1 MKGKKIV
8 LGITGSIAAYKAAV
22 LTRLLIKKGAEVQI
36 VITPA
41 GKEFITPI
49 TLSALTSKP
58 VISEFFSQR
67 DGTWHSHVDLGLWA
81 DAMVIAP
88 ATASTIG
95 KMAHGIADNML
106 VTTYLSMKAPVF
118 VAPAMDLDMF
128 AHPST
133 QHNLDILRSYGNH
146 IIEPASGELAS
157 HLVGK
162 GRMEE
167 PEKIVE
173 VLEDFFAKQEDLKG
187 KKLGVG
193 SADSSQANIM
203 AIYYLNKNGLKIKE
217 SDINNSE
224 IDNESVNIIRYNS
237 DLGKHGDTGRSE
249 WDVLEGLKNGSL
261 DAGTIGSNTWIRILE
276 EGLYPDGELIS
287 FYTSPDF
294 CHCNF
299 TVMPNTDAEISNN
312 FVNMLMSQKK
322 ENPIIKKMMAM
333 EGLNEWIIT
342 GEKELKGYDTLYEA
356 MREQKLL

>member
-1 MKGKKIV
+1 MKTILLGAVAYDPKVVGIWDIIRDYSNEYGCKLDYVLFSNYERQVDSLLKGHIDIAWNTNVAWIRTLYATDNKAKAIAMRDTDLHWSTKFVVKKD
-8 LGITGSIAAYKAAV
+8 SK
-22 LTRLLIKKGAEVQI
+22 IK
-36 VITPA
+36 
-41 GKEFITPI
+41 
-49 TLSALTSKP
+49 
-58 VISEFFSQR
+58 
-67 DGTWHSHVDLGLWA
+67 
-81 DAMVIAP
+81 
-88 ATASTIG
+88 
-95 KMAHGIADNML
+95 
-106 VTTYLSMKAPVF
+106 
-118 VAPAMDLDMF
+118 
-128 AHPST
+128 
-133 QHNLDILRSYGNH
+133 NL
-146 IIEPASGELAS
+146 
-157 HLVGK
+157 
-162 GRMEE
+162 
-167 PEKIVE
+167 
-173 VLEDFFAKQEDLKG
+173 EDLKG

-224 IDNESVNIIRYNS
+224 IDKESVNIIRYNS
-237 DLGKHGDTGRSE
+237 DLGKHGDTGKSE

-299 TVMPNTDAEISNN
+299 TVMPNIDSKISDN
-312 FVNMLMSQKK
+312 FVKMLMSQKK

>member
-1 MKGKKIV
+1 MKTILLGAVAYDPKVVGIWDIIRDYSNEYGCKLDYVLFSNYERQVDSLLKGHIDIAWNTNVAWIRTLYATDNKAKAIAMRDTDLHWSTKFVVKKD
-8 LGITGSIAAYKAAV
+8 SK
-22 LTRLLIKKGAEVQI
+22 IKNI
-36 VITPA
+36 
-41 GKEFITPI
+41 
-49 TLSALTSKP
+49 
-58 VISEFFSQR
+58 
-67 DGTWHSHVDLGLWA
+67 
-81 DAMVIAP
+81 
-88 ATASTIG
+88 
-95 KMAHGIADNML
+95 
-106 VTTYLSMKAPVF
+106 
-118 VAPAMDLDMF
+118 
-128 AHPST
+128 
-133 QHNLDILRSYGNH
+133 
-146 IIEPASGELAS
+146 
-157 HLVGK
+157 
-162 GRMEE
+162 
-167 PEKIVE
+167 
-173 VLEDFFAKQEDLKG
+173 EDLKG

-193 SADSSQANIM
+193 SSDSSQANIM

-299 TVMPNTDAEISNN
+299 TVMPNIDSKISDN
-312 FVNMLMSQKK
+312 FVKMLMSQKK

>member
-1 MKGKKIV
+1 MKTILLGAVAYDPKVVGIWDIIRDYSNEYGCKLDYVLFSNYERQVDSLLKGHIDIAWNTNVAWIRTLYATDNKAKAIAMRDTDLHWSTKFVVKKD
-8 LGITGSIAAYKAAV
+8 SK
-22 LTRLLIKKGAEVQI
+22 IK
-36 VITPA
+36 
-41 GKEFITPI
+41 
-49 TLSALTSKP
+49 
-58 VISEFFSQR
+58 
-67 DGTWHSHVDLGLWA
+67 
-81 DAMVIAP
+81 
-88 ATASTIG
+88 
-95 KMAHGIADNML
+95 
-106 VTTYLSMKAPVF
+106 
-118 VAPAMDLDMF
+118 
-128 AHPST
+128 
-133 QHNLDILRSYGNH
+133 NL
-146 IIEPASGELAS
+146 
-157 HLVGK
+157 
-162 GRMEE
+162 
-167 PEKIVE
+167 
-173 VLEDFFAKQEDLKG
+173 EDLKG

-217 SDINNSE
+217 SDINNFE

-299 TVMPNTDAEISNN
+299 TVMPNIDSEISNN
-312 FVNMLMSQKK
+312 FVKMLMSQKK

>member
-1 MKGKKIV
+1 MKTILLGAVAYDPKVVGIWDIIRDYSNEYGCKLDYVLFSNYERQVDSLLKGHIDIAWNTNVAWIRTLYATDNKAKAIAMRDTDLHWSTKFVVRKDSKI
-8 LGITGSIAAYKAAV
+8 K
-22 LTRLLIKKGAEVQI
+22 
-36 VITPA
+36 
-41 GKEFITPI
+41 
-49 TLSALTSKP
+49 
-58 VISEFFSQR
+58 
-67 DGTWHSHVDLGLWA
+67 
-81 DAMVIAP
+81 
-88 ATASTIG
+88 
-95 KMAHGIADNML
+95 
-106 VTTYLSMKAPVF
+106 
-118 VAPAMDLDMF
+118 
-128 AHPST
+128 
-133 QHNLDILRSYGNH
+133 NL
-146 IIEPASGELAS
+146 
-157 HLVGK
+157 
-162 GRMEE
+162 
-167 PEKIVE
+167 
-173 VLEDFFAKQEDLKG
+173 EDLKG

-299 TVMPNTDAEISNN
+299 TVMPNIDSEISDN
-312 FVNMLMSQKK
+312 FVKMLMSQKK

>member
-1 MKGKKIV
+1 MKTILLGAVAYDPKVVGIWDIIRDYSNEYGCKLDYVLFSNYERQVDSLLKGHIDIAWNTNVAWIRTLYATDNKAKAIAMRDTDLHWSTKFVVKKD
-8 LGITGSIAAYKAAV
+8 SK
-22 LTRLLIKKGAEVQI
+22 IKNI
-36 VITPA
+36 
-41 GKEFITPI
+41 
-49 TLSALTSKP
+49 
-58 VISEFFSQR
+58 
-67 DGTWHSHVDLGLWA
+67 
-81 DAMVIAP
+81 
-88 ATASTIG
+88 
-95 KMAHGIADNML
+95 
-106 VTTYLSMKAPVF
+106 
-118 VAPAMDLDMF
+118 
-128 AHPST
+128 
-133 QHNLDILRSYGNH
+133 
-146 IIEPASGELAS
+146 
-157 HLVGK
+157 
-162 GRMEE
+162 
-167 PEKIVE
+167 
-173 VLEDFFAKQEDLKG
+173 EDLKG

-217 SDINNSE
+217 SDINNLE

-276 EGLYPDGELIS
+276 EGLYPDGDLIS

-299 TVMPNTDAEISNN
+299 TVMPNIDSEISDN
-312 FVNMLMSQKK
+312 FVKMLMSQKK

>member
-1 MKGKKIV
+1 MKTILLGAVAYDPKVVGIWDIIRDYSNEYGCKLDYVLFSNYERQVDSLLKGHIDIAWNTNVAWIRTLYATDNKAKAIAMRDTDLHWSTKFVVKKD
-8 LGITGSIAAYKAAV
+8 SK
-22 LTRLLIKKGAEVQI
+22 IKNI
-36 VITPA
+36 
-41 GKEFITPI
+41 
-49 TLSALTSKP
+49 
-58 VISEFFSQR
+58 
-67 DGTWHSHVDLGLWA
+67 
-81 DAMVIAP
+81 
-88 ATASTIG
+88 
-95 KMAHGIADNML
+95 
-106 VTTYLSMKAPVF
+106 
-118 VAPAMDLDMF
+118 
-128 AHPST
+128 
-133 QHNLDILRSYGNH
+133 
-146 IIEPASGELAS
+146 
-157 HLVGK
+157 
-162 GRMEE
+162 
-167 PEKIVE
+167 
-173 VLEDFFAKQEDLKG
+173 EDLKG

-276 EGLYPDGELIS
+276 EGLYPDGDLIS

-299 TVMPNTDAEISNN
+299 TVMPNIDSEISDN
-312 FVNMLMSQKK
+312 FVKMLMSQKK

-333 EGLNEWIIT
+333 EGLNEWIIA

>member
-1 MKGKKIV
+1 MKTILLGAVAYDPKVVGIWDIIRDYSNEYGCKLDYVLFSNYERQVDSLLKGHIDIAWNTNVAWIRTLYATDNKAKAIAMRDTDLHWSTKFVVKKD
-8 LGITGSIAAYKAAV
+8 SK
-22 LTRLLIKKGAEVQI
+22 IK
-36 VITPA
+36 
-41 GKEFITPI
+41 
-49 TLSALTSKP
+49 
-58 VISEFFSQR
+58 
-67 DGTWHSHVDLGLWA
+67 
-81 DAMVIAP
+81 
-88 ATASTIG
+88 
-95 KMAHGIADNML
+95 
-106 VTTYLSMKAPVF
+106 
-118 VAPAMDLDMF
+118 
-128 AHPST
+128 
-133 QHNLDILRSYGNH
+133 NL
-146 IIEPASGELAS
+146 
-157 HLVGK
+157 
-162 GRMEE
+162 
-167 PEKIVE
+167 
-173 VLEDFFAKQEDLKG
+173 EDLKG

-224 IDNESVNIIRYNS
+224 IDKESVNIIRYNS

-299 TVMPNTDAEISNN
+299 TVMPNIDSEISDN
-312 FVNMLMSQKK
+312 FVKMLMSQKK

>member
-1 MKGKKIV
+1 MKTILLGAVAYDPKVVGIWDIIRDYSNEYGCKLDYVLFSNYERQVDSLLKGHIDIAWNTNVAWIRTLYATDNKAKAIAMRDTDLHWSTKFVVKKD
-8 LGITGSIAAYKAAV
+8 SK
-22 LTRLLIKKGAEVQI
+22 IK
-36 VITPA
+36 
-41 GKEFITPI
+41 
-49 TLSALTSKP
+49 
-58 VISEFFSQR
+58 
-67 DGTWHSHVDLGLWA
+67 
-81 DAMVIAP
+81 
-88 ATASTIG
+88 
-95 KMAHGIADNML
+95 
-106 VTTYLSMKAPVF
+106 
-118 VAPAMDLDMF
+118 
-128 AHPST
+128 
-133 QHNLDILRSYGNH
+133 NL
-146 IIEPASGELAS
+146 
-157 HLVGK
+157 
-162 GRMEE
+162 
-167 PEKIVE
+167 
-173 VLEDFFAKQEDLKG
+173 EDLKG

>member
-1 MKGKKIV
+1 MKTILLGAVAYDPKVVGIWDIIRDYSNEYGCKLDYVLFSNYERQVDSLLKGHIDIAWNTNVAWIRTLYATDNKAKAIAMRDTDLHWSTKFVVKKD
-8 LGITGSIAAYKAAV
+8 SK
-22 LTRLLIKKGAEVQI
+22 IKNI
-36 VITPA
+36 
-41 GKEFITPI
+41 
-49 TLSALTSKP
+49 
-58 VISEFFSQR
+58 
-67 DGTWHSHVDLGLWA
+67 
-81 DAMVIAP
+81 
-88 ATASTIG
+88 
-95 KMAHGIADNML
+95 
-106 VTTYLSMKAPVF
+106 
-118 VAPAMDLDMF
+118 
-128 AHPST
+128 
-133 QHNLDILRSYGNH
+133 
-146 IIEPASGELAS
+146 
-157 HLVGK
+157 
-162 GRMEE
+162 
-167 PEKIVE
+167 
-173 VLEDFFAKQEDLKG
+173 EDLKG

-203 AIYYLNKNGLKIKE
+203 AIYYINKNGLKIKE

-299 TVMPNTDAEISNN
+299 TVMPNIDSEISDN
-312 FVNMLMSQKK
+312 FVKMLMSQKK

>member
-1 MKGKKIV
+1 MKTILLGAVAYDPKVVGIWDIIRDYSNEYGCKLDYVLFSNYERQVDSLLKGHIDIAWNTNVAWIRTLYATDNKAKAIAMRDTDLHWSTKFVVKKD
-8 LGITGSIAAYKAAV
+8 SK
-22 LTRLLIKKGAEVQI
+22 IKNI
-36 VITPA
+36 
-41 GKEFITPI
+41 
-49 TLSALTSKP
+49 
-58 VISEFFSQR
+58 
-67 DGTWHSHVDLGLWA
+67 
-81 DAMVIAP
+81 
-88 ATASTIG
+88 
-95 KMAHGIADNML
+95 
-106 VTTYLSMKAPVF
+106 
-118 VAPAMDLDMF
+118 
-128 AHPST
+128 
-133 QHNLDILRSYGNH
+133 
-146 IIEPASGELAS
+146 
-157 HLVGK
+157 
-162 GRMEE
+162 
-167 PEKIVE
+167 
-173 VLEDFFAKQEDLKG
+173 EDLKG

-217 SDINNSE
+217 SDINNFE

-299 TVMPNTDAEISNN
+299 TVMPNIDSEISDN
-312 FVNMLMSQKK
+312 FVKMLMSQKK

-342 GEKELKGYDTLYEA
+342 GDKELKGYDTLYEA

>member
-1 MKGKKIV
+1 MKTILLGAVAYDPKVVGIWDIIRDYSNEYGCKLDYVLFSNYERQVDSLLKGHIDIAWNTNVAWIRTLYATDNKAKAIAMRDTDLHWSTKFVVKKD
-8 LGITGSIAAYKAAV
+8 SK
-22 LTRLLIKKGAEVQI
+22 IK
-36 VITPA
+36 
-41 GKEFITPI
+41 
-49 TLSALTSKP
+49 
-58 VISEFFSQR
+58 
-67 DGTWHSHVDLGLWA
+67 
-81 DAMVIAP
+81 
-88 ATASTIG
+88 
-95 KMAHGIADNML
+95 
-106 VTTYLSMKAPVF
+106 
-118 VAPAMDLDMF
+118 
-128 AHPST
+128 
-133 QHNLDILRSYGNH
+133 NL
-146 IIEPASGELAS
+146 
-157 HLVGK
+157 
-162 GRMEE
+162 
-167 PEKIVE
+167 
-173 VLEDFFAKQEDLKG
+173 EDLKG

-217 SDINNSE
+217 SDINNFE
-224 IDNESVNIIRYNS
+224 IDKESVNIIRYNS

-299 TVMPNTDAEISNN
+299 TVMPNIDSEISDN
-312 FVNMLMSQKK
+312 FVKMLMSQKK

>member
-1 MKGKKIV
+1 MKTILLGAVAYDPKVVGIWDIIRDYSNEYGCKLDYVLFSNYERQVDSLLKGHIDIAWNTNVAWIRTLYATDNKAKAIAMRDTDLHWSTKFVVKKD
-8 LGITGSIAAYKAAV
+8 SK
-22 LTRLLIKKGAEVQI
+22 IK
-36 VITPA
+36 
-41 GKEFITPI
+41 
-49 TLSALTSKP
+49 
-58 VISEFFSQR
+58 
-67 DGTWHSHVDLGLWA
+67 
-81 DAMVIAP
+81 
-88 ATASTIG
+88 
-95 KMAHGIADNML
+95 
-106 VTTYLSMKAPVF
+106 
-118 VAPAMDLDMF
+118 
-128 AHPST
+128 
-133 QHNLDILRSYGNH
+133 NL
-146 IIEPASGELAS
+146 
-157 HLVGK
+157 
-162 GRMEE
+162 
-167 PEKIVE
+167 
-173 VLEDFFAKQEDLKG
+173 EDLKG

-217 SDINNSE
+217 SDINNLE

-299 TVMPNTDAEISNN
+299 TVMPNIDSEISNN
-312 FVNMLMSQKK
+312 FVKMLMSQKK

>member
-1 MKGKKIV
+1 MKTILLGAVAYDPKVVGIWDIIRDYSNEYGCKLDYVLFSNYERQVDSLLKGHIDIAWNTNVAWIRTLYATDNKAKAIAMRDTDLTWSTKFVVKKD
-8 LGITGSIAAYKAAV
+8 SK
-22 LTRLLIKKGAEVQI
+22 IK
-36 VITPA
+36 
-41 GKEFITPI
+41 
-49 TLSALTSKP
+49 
-58 VISEFFSQR
+58 
-67 DGTWHSHVDLGLWA
+67 
-81 DAMVIAP
+81 
-88 ATASTIG
+88 
-95 KMAHGIADNML
+95 
-106 VTTYLSMKAPVF
+106 
-118 VAPAMDLDMF
+118 
-128 AHPST
+128 
-133 QHNLDILRSYGNH
+133 NL
-146 IIEPASGELAS
+146 
-157 HLVGK
+157 
-162 GRMEE
+162 
-167 PEKIVE
+167 
-173 VLEDFFAKQEDLKG
+173 EDLKG

-224 IDNESVNIIRYNS
+224 IDKESVNIIRYNS

-261 DAGTIGSNTWIRILE
+261 DAGTIGSKTWIRILE

>member
-1 MKGKKIV
+1 MKTILLGAVAYDPKVVGIWDIIRDYSNEYGCKLDYVLFSNYERQVDSLLKGHIDIAWNTNVAWIRTLYSTDNKAKAIAMRDTDLHWSTKFVVRKDSKI
-8 LGITGSIAAYKAAV
+8 K
-22 LTRLLIKKGAEVQI
+22 
-36 VITPA
+36 
-41 GKEFITPI
+41 
-49 TLSALTSKP
+49 
-58 VISEFFSQR
+58 
-67 DGTWHSHVDLGLWA
+67 
-81 DAMVIAP
+81 
-88 ATASTIG
+88 
-95 KMAHGIADNML
+95 
-106 VTTYLSMKAPVF
+106 
-118 VAPAMDLDMF
+118 
-128 AHPST
+128 
-133 QHNLDILRSYGNH
+133 NL
-146 IIEPASGELAS
+146 
-157 HLVGK
+157 
-162 GRMEE
+162 
-167 PEKIVE
+167 
-173 VLEDFFAKQEDLKG
+173 EDLKG

-224 IDNESVNIIRYNS
+224 IDKESVNIIRYNS

-299 TVMPNTDAEISNN
+299 TVMPNIDSEISDN
-312 FVNMLMSQKK
+312 FVKMLMSQKK

>member
-1 MKGKKIV
+1 MKTILLGAVAYDPKVVGIWDIIRDYSNEYGCKLDYVLFSNYERQVDSLLKGHIDIAWNTNVAWIRTLYATDNKAKAIAMRDTDLTWSTKFVVKKD
-8 LGITGSIAAYKAAV
+8 SK
-22 LTRLLIKKGAEVQI
+22 IK
-36 VITPA
+36 
-41 GKEFITPI
+41 
-49 TLSALTSKP
+49 
-58 VISEFFSQR
+58 
-67 DGTWHSHVDLGLWA
+67 
-81 DAMVIAP
+81 
-88 ATASTIG
+88 
-95 KMAHGIADNML
+95 
-106 VTTYLSMKAPVF
+106 
-118 VAPAMDLDMF
+118 
-128 AHPST
+128 
-133 QHNLDILRSYGNH
+133 NL
-146 IIEPASGELAS
+146 
-157 HLVGK
+157 
-162 GRMEE
+162 
-167 PEKIVE
+167 
-173 VLEDFFAKQEDLKG
+173 EDLKG

-224 IDNESVNIIRYNS
+224 VDKESVNIIRYNS

-261 DAGTIGSNTWIRILE
+261 DAGTIGSKTWIRILE

-299 TVMPNTDAEISNN
+299 TVMPNIDSEISDN
-312 FVNMLMSQKK
+312 FVKMLMSQKK

>member
-1 MKGKKIV
+1 MKTILLGAVAYDPKVVGIWDIIRDYSNEYGCKLDYVLFSNYERQVDSLLKGHIDIAWNTNVAWIRTLYATDNKAKAIAMRDTDLTWATKFVVKKD
-8 LGITGSIAAYKAAV
+8 SK
-22 LTRLLIKKGAEVQI
+22 IK
-36 VITPA
+36 
-41 GKEFITPI
+41 
-49 TLSALTSKP
+49 
-58 VISEFFSQR
+58 
-67 DGTWHSHVDLGLWA
+67 
-81 DAMVIAP
+81 
-88 ATASTIG
+88 
-95 KMAHGIADNML
+95 
-106 VTTYLSMKAPVF
+106 
-118 VAPAMDLDMF
+118 
-128 AHPST
+128 
-133 QHNLDILRSYGNH
+133 NL
-146 IIEPASGELAS
+146 
-157 HLVGK
+157 
-162 GRMEE
+162 
-167 PEKIVE
+167 
-173 VLEDFFAKQEDLKG
+173 EDLKG

-217 SDINNSE
+217 SDINNFE

-299 TVMPNTDAEISNN
+299 TVMPNIDSEISDN
-312 FVNMLMSQKK
+312 FVKMLMSQKK

-342 GEKELKGYDTLYEA
+342 GDKELKGYDTLYEA

>member
-1 MKGKKIV
+1 MKTILLGAVAYDPKVVGIWDIIRDYSNEYGCKLDYVLFSNYERQVDSLLKGHIDIAWNTNVAWIRTLYATDNKAKAIAMRDTDLHWSTKFVVKKD
-8 LGITGSIAAYKAAV
+8 SK
-22 LTRLLIKKGAEVQI
+22 IKNI
-36 VITPA
+36 
-41 GKEFITPI
+41 
-49 TLSALTSKP
+49 
-58 VISEFFSQR
+58 
-67 DGTWHSHVDLGLWA
+67 
-81 DAMVIAP
+81 
-88 ATASTIG
+88 
-95 KMAHGIADNML
+95 
-106 VTTYLSMKAPVF
+106 
-118 VAPAMDLDMF
+118 
-128 AHPST
+128 
-133 QHNLDILRSYGNH
+133 
-146 IIEPASGELAS
+146 
-157 HLVGK
+157 
-162 GRMEE
+162 
-167 PEKIVE
+167 
-173 VLEDFFAKQEDLKG
+173 EDLKG

-237 DLGKHGDTGRSE
+237 DLGKHGDTGKSE

-276 EGLYPDGELIS
+276 EGLYPDGDLIS

-299 TVMPNTDAEISNN
+299 TVMPNIDSEISDN
-312 FVNMLMSQKK
+312 FVKMLMSQKK

>member
-1 MKGKKIV
+1 MKTILLGAVAYDPKVVGIWDIIRDYSNEYGCKLDYVLFSNYERQVDSLLKGHIDIAWNTNVAWIRTLYATDNKAKAIAMRDTDLHWSTKFVVRKDSKI
-8 LGITGSIAAYKAAV
+8 K
-22 LTRLLIKKGAEVQI
+22 
-36 VITPA
+36 
-41 GKEFITPI
+41 
-49 TLSALTSKP
+49 
-58 VISEFFSQR
+58 
-67 DGTWHSHVDLGLWA
+67 
-81 DAMVIAP
+81 
-88 ATASTIG
+88 
-95 KMAHGIADNML
+95 
-106 VTTYLSMKAPVF
+106 
-118 VAPAMDLDMF
+118 
-128 AHPST
+128 
-133 QHNLDILRSYGNH
+133 NL
-146 IIEPASGELAS
+146 
-157 HLVGK
+157 
-162 GRMEE
+162 
-167 PEKIVE
+167 
-173 VLEDFFAKQEDLKG
+173 EDLKG

-217 SDINNSE
+217 SDINNFE
-224 IDNESVNIIRYNS
+224 IDKESVNIIRYNS

-276 EGLYPDGELIS
+276 EGLYPDGDLIS

-299 TVMPNTDAEISNN
+299 TVMPNIDSEISDN
-312 FVNMLMSQKK
+312 FVKMLMSQKK

>member
-1 MKGKKIV
+1 MKTILLGAVAYDPKVVGIWDIIRDYSNEYGCKLDYVLFSNYERQVDSLLKGHIDIAWNTNVAWIRTLYATDNKAKAIAMRDTDLHWSTKFVVRKDSKIKN
-8 LGITGSIAAYKAAV
+8 I
-22 LTRLLIKKGAEVQI
+22 
-36 VITPA
+36 
-41 GKEFITPI
+41 
-49 TLSALTSKP
+49 
-58 VISEFFSQR
+58 
-67 DGTWHSHVDLGLWA
+67 
-81 DAMVIAP
+81 
-88 ATASTIG
+88 
-95 KMAHGIADNML
+95 
-106 VTTYLSMKAPVF
+106 
-118 VAPAMDLDMF
+118 
-128 AHPST
+128 
-133 QHNLDILRSYGNH
+133 
-146 IIEPASGELAS
+146 
-157 HLVGK
+157 
-162 GRMEE
+162 
-167 PEKIVE
+167 
-173 VLEDFFAKQEDLKG
+173 EDLKG

-217 SDINNSE
+217 SNINNSE

-299 TVMPNTDAEISNN
+299 TVMPNIDSEISDN
-312 FVNMLMSQKK
+312 FVKMLMSQKK
-322 ENPIIKKMMAM
+322 ENHIIKKMMAM

>member
-1 MKGKKIV
+1 MKTILLGAVAYDPKVVGIWDIIRDYSNEYGCKLDYVLFSNYERQVDSLLKGHIDIAWNTNVAWIRTLYATDNKAKAIAMRDTDLHWSTKFVVRKDSKIKN
-8 LGITGSIAAYKAAV
+8 I
-22 LTRLLIKKGAEVQI
+22 
-36 VITPA
+36 
-41 GKEFITPI
+41 
-49 TLSALTSKP
+49 
-58 VISEFFSQR
+58 
-67 DGTWHSHVDLGLWA
+67 
-81 DAMVIAP
+81 
-88 ATASTIG
+88 
-95 KMAHGIADNML
+95 
-106 VTTYLSMKAPVF
+106 
-118 VAPAMDLDMF
+118 
-128 AHPST
+128 
-133 QHNLDILRSYGNH
+133 
-146 IIEPASGELAS
+146 
-157 HLVGK
+157 
-162 GRMEE
+162 
-167 PEKIVE
+167 
-173 VLEDFFAKQEDLKG
+173 EDLKG

-299 TVMPNTDAEISNN
+299 TVMPNIDSEISDN
-312 FVNMLMSQKK
+312 FVKMLMSQKK

>member
-1 MKGKKIV
+1 MKTILLGAVAYDPKVVGIWDIIRDYSNEYGCKLDYVLFSNYERQVDSLLKGHIDIAWNTNVAWIRTLYATDNKAKAIAMRDTDLHWSTKFVVKKD
-8 LGITGSIAAYKAAV
+8 SK
-22 LTRLLIKKGAEVQI
+22 IK
-36 VITPA
+36 
-41 GKEFITPI
+41 
-49 TLSALTSKP
+49 
-58 VISEFFSQR
+58 
-67 DGTWHSHVDLGLWA
+67 
-81 DAMVIAP
+81 
-88 ATASTIG
+88 
-95 KMAHGIADNML
+95 
-106 VTTYLSMKAPVF
+106 
-118 VAPAMDLDMF
+118 
-128 AHPST
+128 
-133 QHNLDILRSYGNH
+133 NL
-146 IIEPASGELAS
+146 
-157 HLVGK
+157 
-162 GRMEE
+162 
-167 PEKIVE
+167 
-173 VLEDFFAKQEDLKG
+173 EDLKG

-276 EGLYPDGELIS
+276 EGLYPDGELVS

-299 TVMPNTDAEISNN
+299 TVMPNIDSEISDN
-312 FVNMLMSQKK
+312 FVKMLMSQKK

>member
-1 MKGKKIV
+1 MKTILLGAVAYDPKVVGIWDIIRDYSNEYGCKLDYVLFSNYERQVDSLLKGHIDIAWNTNVAWIRTLYATDNKAKAIAMRDTDLHWSTKFVVRKDSKIKN
-8 LGITGSIAAYKAAV
+8 I
-22 LTRLLIKKGAEVQI
+22 
-36 VITPA
+36 
-41 GKEFITPI
+41 
-49 TLSALTSKP
+49 
-58 VISEFFSQR
+58 
-67 DGTWHSHVDLGLWA
+67 
-81 DAMVIAP
+81 
-88 ATASTIG
+88 
-95 KMAHGIADNML
+95 
-106 VTTYLSMKAPVF
+106 
-118 VAPAMDLDMF
+118 
-128 AHPST
+128 
-133 QHNLDILRSYGNH
+133 
-146 IIEPASGELAS
+146 
-157 HLVGK
+157 
-162 GRMEE
+162 
-167 PEKIVE
+167 
-173 VLEDFFAKQEDLKG
+173 EDLKG

-224 IDNESVNIIRYNS
+224 IDKESVNIIRYNS

-299 TVMPNTDAEISNN
+299 TVMPNIDSEISDN
-312 FVNMLMSQKK
+312 FVKMLMSQKK

>member
-1 MKGKKIV
+1 MKTILLGAVAYDPKVVGIWDIIRDYSNEYGCKLDYVLFSNYERQVDSLLKGHIDIAWNTNVAWIRTLYATDNKAKAIAMRDTDLHWSTKFVVKKD
-8 LGITGSIAAYKAAV
+8 SK
-22 LTRLLIKKGAEVQI
+22 IKNI
-36 VITPA
+36 
-41 GKEFITPI
+41 
-49 TLSALTSKP
+49 
-58 VISEFFSQR
+58 
-67 DGTWHSHVDLGLWA
+67 
-81 DAMVIAP
+81 
-88 ATASTIG
+88 
-95 KMAHGIADNML
+95 
-106 VTTYLSMKAPVF
+106 
-118 VAPAMDLDMF
+118 
-128 AHPST
+128 
-133 QHNLDILRSYGNH
+133 
-146 IIEPASGELAS
+146 
-157 HLVGK
+157 
-162 GRMEE
+162 
-167 PEKIVE
+167 
-173 VLEDFFAKQEDLKG
+173 EDLKG

-224 IDNESVNIIRYNS
+224 IDKESVNIIRYNS

-299 TVMPNTDAEISNN
+299 TVMPNIDSEISDN
-312 FVNMLMSQKK
+312 FVKMLMSQKK

>member
-1 MKGKKIV
+1 MKTILLGAVAYDPKVVGIWDIIRDYSNEYGCKLDYVLFSNYERQVDSLLKGHIDIAWNTNVAWIRTLYATDNKAKAIAMRDTDLTWATKFVVKKD
-8 LGITGSIAAYKAAV
+8 SK
-22 LTRLLIKKGAEVQI
+22 IK
-36 VITPA
+36 
-41 GKEFITPI
+41 
-49 TLSALTSKP
+49 
-58 VISEFFSQR
+58 
-67 DGTWHSHVDLGLWA
+67 
-81 DAMVIAP
+81 
-88 ATASTIG
+88 
-95 KMAHGIADNML
+95 
-106 VTTYLSMKAPVF
+106 
-118 VAPAMDLDMF
+118 
-128 AHPST
+128 
-133 QHNLDILRSYGNH
+133 NL
-146 IIEPASGELAS
+146 
-157 HLVGK
+157 
-162 GRMEE
+162 
-167 PEKIVE
+167 
-173 VLEDFFAKQEDLKG
+173 EDLKG

-224 IDNESVNIIRYNS
+224 IDKESVNIIRYNS

-261 DAGTIGSNTWIRILE
+261 DAGTIGSKTWIRILE
-276 EGLYPDGELIS
+276 EGLYPDGELVS
-287 FYTSPDF
+287 FYTSPEF

>member
-1 MKGKKIV
+1 MKTILLGAVAYDPKVVGIWDIIRDYSNEYGCKLDYVLFSNYERQVDSLLKGHIDIAWNTNVAWIRTLYATNNKAKAIAMRDTDLHWSTKFVVKKD
-8 LGITGSIAAYKAAV
+8 SK
-22 LTRLLIKKGAEVQI
+22 IKNI
-36 VITPA
+36 
-41 GKEFITPI
+41 
-49 TLSALTSKP
+49 
-58 VISEFFSQR
+58 
-67 DGTWHSHVDLGLWA
+67 
-81 DAMVIAP
+81 
-88 ATASTIG
+88 
-95 KMAHGIADNML
+95 
-106 VTTYLSMKAPVF
+106 
-118 VAPAMDLDMF
+118 
-128 AHPST
+128 
-133 QHNLDILRSYGNH
+133 
-146 IIEPASGELAS
+146 
-157 HLVGK
+157 
-162 GRMEE
+162 
-167 PEKIVE
+167 
-173 VLEDFFAKQEDLKG
+173 EDLKG

-224 IDNESVNIIRYNS
+224 IDKESVNIIRYNS

-299 TVMPNTDAEISNN
+299 TVMPNIDSEISDN
-312 FVNMLMSQKK
+312 FVKMLMSQKK

>member
-1 MKGKKIV
+1 MKTILLGAVAYDPKVVGIWDIIRDYSNEYGCKLDYVLFSNYERQVDSLLKGHIDIAWNTNVAWIRTLYATDNKAKAIAMRDTDLHWSTKFVVKKD
-8 LGITGSIAAYKAAV
+8 SK
-22 LTRLLIKKGAEVQI
+22 IKNI
-36 VITPA
+36 
-41 GKEFITPI
+41 
-49 TLSALTSKP
+49 
-58 VISEFFSQR
+58 
-67 DGTWHSHVDLGLWA
+67 
-81 DAMVIAP
+81 
-88 ATASTIG
+88 
-95 KMAHGIADNML
+95 
-106 VTTYLSMKAPVF
+106 
-118 VAPAMDLDMF
+118 
-128 AHPST
+128 
-133 QHNLDILRSYGNH
+133 
-146 IIEPASGELAS
+146 
-157 HLVGK
+157 
-162 GRMEE
+162 
-167 PEKIVE
+167 
-173 VLEDFFAKQEDLKG
+173 EDLKG

-237 DLGKHGDTGRSE
+237 DLGKHGDTGKSE
-249 WDVLEGLKNGSL
+249 WDVLEGIKNGSL

-299 TVMPNTDAEISNN
+299 TVMPNIDSEISDN
-312 FVNMLMSQKK
+312 FVKMLMSQKK

>member
-1 MKGKKIV
+1 MKTILLGAVAYDPKVVGIWDIIRDYSNEYGCKLDYVLFSNYERQVDSLLKGHIDIAWNTNVAWIRTLYATDNKAKAIAMRDTDLHWSTKFVVKKD
-8 LGITGSIAAYKAAV
+8 SK
-22 LTRLLIKKGAEVQI
+22 IK
-36 VITPA
+36 
-41 GKEFITPI
+41 
-49 TLSALTSKP
+49 
-58 VISEFFSQR
+58 
-67 DGTWHSHVDLGLWA
+67 
-81 DAMVIAP
+81 
-88 ATASTIG
+88 
-95 KMAHGIADNML
+95 
-106 VTTYLSMKAPVF
+106 
-118 VAPAMDLDMF
+118 
-128 AHPST
+128 
-133 QHNLDILRSYGNH
+133 NL
-146 IIEPASGELAS
+146 
-157 HLVGK
+157 
-162 GRMEE
+162 
-167 PEKIVE
+167 
-173 VLEDFFAKQEDLKG
+173 EDLKG

-299 TVMPNTDAEISNN
+299 SVMPNIDSEISDN
-312 FVNMLMSQKK
+312 FVKMLMSQKK

>member
-1 MKGKKIV
+1 MKTILLGAVAYDPKVVGIWDIIRDYSNEYGCKLDYVLFSNYERQVDSLLKGHIDIAWNTNVAWIRTLYATDNKAKAIAMRDTDLHWSTKFVVKKD
-8 LGITGSIAAYKAAV
+8 SK
-22 LTRLLIKKGAEVQI
+22 IK
-36 VITPA
+36 
-41 GKEFITPI
+41 
-49 TLSALTSKP
+49 
-58 VISEFFSQR
+58 
-67 DGTWHSHVDLGLWA
+67 
-81 DAMVIAP
+81 
-88 ATASTIG
+88 
-95 KMAHGIADNML
+95 
-106 VTTYLSMKAPVF
+106 
-118 VAPAMDLDMF
+118 
-128 AHPST
+128 
-133 QHNLDILRSYGNH
+133 NL
-146 IIEPASGELAS
+146 
-157 HLVGK
+157 
-162 GRMEE
+162 
-167 PEKIVE
+167 
-173 VLEDFFAKQEDLKG
+173 EDLKG

-299 TVMPNTDAEISNN
+299 TVMPNIDSEISDN
-312 FVNMLMSQKK
+312 FVKMLMSQKK

-342 GEKELKGYDTLYEA
+342 GEIRGYERTKIIIILIFYF
-356 MREQKLL
+356 

>member
-1 MKGKKIV
+1 MKTILLGAVAYDPKVVGIWDIIRDYSNEYGCKLDYVLFSNYERQVDSLLKGHIDIAWNTNVAWIRTLYATDNKAKAIAMRDTDLHWSTKFVVRKDSKI
-8 LGITGSIAAYKAAV
+8 K
-22 LTRLLIKKGAEVQI
+22 
-36 VITPA
+36 
-41 GKEFITPI
+41 
-49 TLSALTSKP
+49 
-58 VISEFFSQR
+58 
-67 DGTWHSHVDLGLWA
+67 
-81 DAMVIAP
+81 
-88 ATASTIG
+88 
-95 KMAHGIADNML
+95 
-106 VTTYLSMKAPVF
+106 
-118 VAPAMDLDMF
+118 
-128 AHPST
+128 
-133 QHNLDILRSYGNH
+133 NL
-146 IIEPASGELAS
+146 
-157 HLVGK
+157 
-162 GRMEE
+162 
-167 PEKIVE
+167 
-173 VLEDFFAKQEDLKG
+173 EDLKG

-299 TVMPNTDAEISNN
+299 TVMPNIDSKISDN
-312 FVNMLMSQKK
+312 FVKMLMSQKK

>member
-1 MKGKKIV
+1 MKTILLGAVAYDPKVVGIWDIIRDYSNEYGCKLDYVLFSNYERQVDSLLKGHIDIAWNTNVAWIRTLYATDNKAKAIAMRDTDLHWSTKFVVKKD
-8 LGITGSIAAYKAAV
+8 SK
-22 LTRLLIKKGAEVQI
+22 IKNI
-36 VITPA
+36 
-41 GKEFITPI
+41 
-49 TLSALTSKP
+49 
-58 VISEFFSQR
+58 
-67 DGTWHSHVDLGLWA
+67 
-81 DAMVIAP
+81 
-88 ATASTIG
+88 
-95 KMAHGIADNML
+95 
-106 VTTYLSMKAPVF
+106 
-118 VAPAMDLDMF
+118 
-128 AHPST
+128 
-133 QHNLDILRSYGNH
+133 
-146 IIEPASGELAS
+146 
-157 HLVGK
+157 
-162 GRMEE
+162 
-167 PEKIVE
+167 
-173 VLEDFFAKQEDLKG
+173 EDLKG

-299 TVMPNTDAEISNN
+299 TVMPNIDSEISDN
-312 FVNMLMSQKK
+312 FIKMLMSQKK

>member
-1 MKGKKIV
+1 MKTILLGAVAYDPKVVGIWDIIRDYSNEYGCKLDYVLFSNYERQVDSLLKGHIDIAWNTNVAWIRTLYATDNKAKAIAMRDTDLTWSTKFVVKKD
-8 LGITGSIAAYKAAV
+8 SK
-22 LTRLLIKKGAEVQI
+22 IKNI
-36 VITPA
+36 
-41 GKEFITPI
+41 
-49 TLSALTSKP
+49 
-58 VISEFFSQR
+58 
-67 DGTWHSHVDLGLWA
+67 
-81 DAMVIAP
+81 
-88 ATASTIG
+88 
-95 KMAHGIADNML
+95 
-106 VTTYLSMKAPVF
+106 
-118 VAPAMDLDMF
+118 
-128 AHPST
+128 
-133 QHNLDILRSYGNH
+133 
-146 IIEPASGELAS
+146 
-157 HLVGK
+157 
-162 GRMEE
+162 
-167 PEKIVE
+167 
-173 VLEDFFAKQEDLKG
+173 EDLKG

-261 DAGTIGSNTWIRILE
+261 DAGTIGSKTWIRILE

-299 TVMPNTDAEISNN
+299 TVMPNTDSEISDN
-312 FVNMLMSQKK
+312 FVKMLMSQKK

>member
-1 MKGKKIV
+1 MKTILLGAVAYDPKVVGIWDIIRDYSNEYGCKLDYVLFSNYERQVDSLLKGHIDIAWNTNVAWIRTLYSTDNKAKAIAMRDTDLHWSTKFVVKKD
-8 LGITGSIAAYKAAV
+8 SK
-22 LTRLLIKKGAEVQI
+22 IKNI
-36 VITPA
+36 
-41 GKEFITPI
+41 
-49 TLSALTSKP
+49 
-58 VISEFFSQR
+58 
-67 DGTWHSHVDLGLWA
+67 
-81 DAMVIAP
+81 
-88 ATASTIG
+88 
-95 KMAHGIADNML
+95 
-106 VTTYLSMKAPVF
+106 
-118 VAPAMDLDMF
+118 
-128 AHPST
+128 
-133 QHNLDILRSYGNH
+133 
-146 IIEPASGELAS
+146 
-157 HLVGK
+157 
-162 GRMEE
+162 
-167 PEKIVE
+167 
-173 VLEDFFAKQEDLKG
+173 EDLKG

-224 IDNESVNIIRYNS
+224 IDKESVNIIRYNS

-299 TVMPNTDAEISNN
+299 TVMPNIDSEISDN
-312 FVNMLMSQKK
+312 FVKMLMSQKK

>member
-1 MKGKKIV
+1 MKTILLGAVAYDPKVVGIWDIIRDYSNEYGCKLDYVLFSNYERQVDSLLKGHIDIAWNTNVAWIRTLYATDNKAKAIAMRDTDLHWSTKFVVKKD
-8 LGITGSIAAYKAAV
+8 SK
-22 LTRLLIKKGAEVQI
+22 IKNI
-36 VITPA
+36 
-41 GKEFITPI
+41 
-49 TLSALTSKP
+49 
-58 VISEFFSQR
+58 
-67 DGTWHSHVDLGLWA
+67 
-81 DAMVIAP
+81 
-88 ATASTIG
+88 
-95 KMAHGIADNML
+95 
-106 VTTYLSMKAPVF
+106 
-118 VAPAMDLDMF
+118 
-128 AHPST
+128 
-133 QHNLDILRSYGNH
+133 
-146 IIEPASGELAS
+146 
-157 HLVGK
+157 
-162 GRMEE
+162 
-167 PEKIVE
+167 
-173 VLEDFFAKQEDLKG
+173 EDLKG

-217 SDINNSE
+217 SDINNLE

-299 TVMPNTDAEISNN
+299 TVMPNIDSEMSDN
-312 FVNMLMSQKK
+312 FVKMLMSQKK